1 MNKLIYS
8 SMAAAMLASAAF
20 AQIQYT
26 TQMKDGCIPFENGS
40 GNYAN
45 NCYISGLQNMAP
57 NTCYKVRQSRI
68 NDGSV
73 PQTGYMNN
81 NAADTWWW
89 KTTTCIQVPVQ
100 VPVQGTY
107 SLVPK
112 CVEFHN
118 GSGNYAQNCYDSG
131 LYNMQSGK
139 CYAVN
144 PARIADG
151 SLPQSWYMNNNA
163 ADAWWW
169 VEADCFNI
177 VPLYP
182 PSICNTTPNDQSCQD
197 FCTENPNNLF
207 CVNNHCSVFDTDPSC
222 GTPSVCSNPSDPACL
237 AACLADPLSD
247 PACEAVICADDPS
260 KPMCADACQ
269 SDFYSAGCQAYCQSP
284 IASLQICGEAACIAN
299 QNDPVCVSYCG
310 SNPTYQYCP
319 TTPVTTATQEDCLID
334 PNSTECQAFCTANTN
349 DGACKADYCVD
360 NPNDPNCFDK
370 CINFVQGKG
379 GYGDHC
385 YKSGLLNM
393 NGKCYTMNPARAPAP
408 QDINNNAADGWW
420 WVETACEKE
429 YIIPRVNWTLQPK
442 GCVPFV
448 NGFGN
453 FANKCFSSGLQ
464 NMAANNVAENKCY
477 EVNPD
482 RIADGSLP
490 QFGYM
495 NDNAADAWWWVETL
509 CADTIPPRPFE
520 GRVAPKTAPKA
531 APALGESQISVDNT
545 TLSVTSTVADTKML
559 RVFDMNGKLLH
570 SESFSGMAKDVDFAK
585 FAGKGVLLVRI
596 TSGNKL
602 VGMKKVSIR

>member
-1 MNKLIYS
+1 
-8 SMAAAMLASAAF
+8 MAAAMLASAAF

-112 CVEFHN
+112 CVEFQN
-118 GSGNYAQNCYDSG
+118 GFGNFANKCYSSG
-131 LYNMQSGK
+131 LHNMSANT
-139 CYAVN
+139 CYTVN

-151 SLPQSWYMNNNA
+151 SLPQTGYMNNNA

-207 CVNNHCSVFDTDPSC
+207 CVNNHCSVFDTDPNC
-222 GTPSVCSNPSDPACL
+222 GAPSICSNPGDQACQDHCTLNGNDPICAATCAYDFNSPGCQSFCAEPANAATATCGQPAC
-237 AACLADPLSD
+237 AADLTDP
-247 PACEAVICADDPS
+247 I
-260 KPMCADACQ
+260 
-269 SDFYSAGCQAYCQSP
+269 
-284 IASLQICGEAACIAN
+284 
-299 QNDPVCVSYCG
+299 CVSYCAAH
-310 SNPTYQYCP
+310 STDPVCSTSP
-319 TTPVTTATQEDCLID
+319 TTVTQEACLID
-334 PNSTECQAFCTANTN
+334 PDGTDCQAFCAANPN
-349 DGACKADYCVD
+349 DGACDVNFCVN

-408 QDINNNAADGWW
+408 QNINNNAADGWW

-429 YIIPRVNWTLQPK
+429 YIVPRVDWELQSK

-453 FANKCFSSGLQ
+453 FANKCYISGLL
-464 NMAANNVAENKCY
+464 NMAENNVAENKCY

-495 NDNAADAWWWVETL
+495 NNNAADAWWWVETL
-509 CADTIPPRPFE
+509 CADTIPERHFE
-520 GRVAPKTAPKA
+520 GMVAPKVAPKLAPKA
-531 APALGESQISVDNT
+531 APVLGESEISVDNT

>member
-1 MNKLIYS
+1 
-8 SMAAAMLASAAF
+8 MAAAMLASAAF
-20 AQIQYT
+20 AEIQYEE
-26 TQMKDGCIPFENGS
+26 QWVDGCIPFVNGA
-40 GNYAN
+40 GHYAD

-73 PQTGYMNN
+73 PQTGHMNN

-89 KTTTCIQVPVQ
+89 KTTECTQVKIL
-100 VPVQGTY
+100 VPIPGTY
-107 SLVPK
+107 DLVPN
-112 CVEFHN
+112 CVEFQN
-118 GSGNYAQNCYDSG
+118 GFGNFANKCYSSG
-131 LYNMQSGK
+131 LYNMSANT
-139 CYAVN
+139 CYTVN
-144 PARIADG
+144 PDRIADG
-151 SLPQSWYMNNNA
+151 SLPQTGYMNNNA

-169 VEADCFNI
+169 IETNCNTI
-177 VPLYP
+177 VPLDP
-182 PSICNTTPNDQSCQD
+182 PTICNTTPNDGACKS
-197 FCTENPNNLF
+197 FCMSSPNNSF
-207 CVNNHCSVFDTDPSC
+207 CVSNFCSVFDTDPSC
-222 GTPSVCSNPSDPACL
+222 TGPSVCSDPSDPACL
-237 AACLADPLSD
+237 AACSADPNYDSKCQEAFCIAIPLDVGACGAACSVNPYGEACQNHCALVPND
-247 PACEAVICADDPS
+247 PA
-260 KPMCADACQ
+260 
-269 SDFYSAGCQAYCQSP
+269 
-284 IASLQICGEAACIAN
+284 
-299 QNDPVCVSYCG
+299 
-310 SNPTYQYCP
+310 CP
-319 TTPVTTATQEDCLID
+319 TTPATTATQEACLLD
-334 PNSTECQAFCTANTN
+334 PDGADCQAFCTANPN

-379 GYGDHC
+379 GYGDNC

-393 NGKCYTMNPARAPAP
+393 DGKCYTMNPARAPAP
-408 QDINNNAADGWW
+408 QNINNNAADGWW

-429 YIIPRVNWTLQPK
+429 YIIPRVNWSLQPK

-453 FANKCFSSGLQ
+453 FANKCYSSGLL
-464 NMAANNVAENKCY
+464 NMAENNVAENKCY

-495 NDNAADAWWWVETL
+495 NNNAADAWWWVETL
-509 CADTIPPRPFE
+509 CADTVPPRPFE
-520 GRVAPKTAPKA
+520 GKVAPKA
-531 APALGESQISVDNT
+531 APKAAPVLGESQISVDNT

>member
-8 SMAAAMLASAAF
+8 SMVAAVLASAAS
-20 AQIQYT
+20 AQIVYDPVQV
-26 TQMKDGCIPFENGS
+26 DACIPFVNGA

-45 NCYISGLQNMAP
+45 NCYLSGLQNMAP
-57 NTCYKVRQSRI
+57 NTCYHVRQSRI

-73 PQTGYMNN
+73 PQTGHMNN

-89 KTTTCIQVPVQ
+89 KTVQCAKKTDQVPVA
-100 VPVQGTY
+100 GTY
-107 SLVPK
+107 TLDPK

-118 GSGNYAQNCYDSG
+118 GSGNYAQNCYNAG
-131 LYNMQSGK
+131 LYNMNGK
-139 CYAVN
+139 CYTVN

-151 SLPQSWYMNNNA
+151 SLPQYGYMNNNA

-169 VEADCFNI
+169 VETECYDLLP
-177 VPLYP
+177 VYP
-182 PSICNTTPNDQSCQD
+182 
-197 FCTENPNNLF
+197 
-207 CVNNHCSVFDTDPSC
+207 
-222 GTPSVCSNPSDPACL
+222 PSVCSTTPSDPQCQAFCTSVPRNPFCVSENCSVFPGTCGGTNPPTGLCANPADPACL
-237 AACLADPLSD
+237 AACLANPNYDAKCSEAFCLSD
-247 PACEAVICADDPS
+247 VTLTNECRAACAIDQYGAACTAYCGYNPYDPS
-260 KPMCADACQ
+260 
-269 SDFYSAGCQAYCQSP
+269 
-284 IASLQICGEAACIAN
+284 
-299 QNDPVCVSYCG
+299 
-310 SNPTYQYCP
+310 CP
-319 TTPVTTATQEDCLID
+319 TVPPVTTATQEDCLID
-334 PNSTECQAFCTANTN
+334 PDGTDCQAFCAANPN

-531 APALGESQISVDNT
+531 APVLGESQISVDNT

>member
-1 MNKLIYS
+1 
-8 SMAAAMLASAAF
+8 MAAAMLASAAF

-26 TQMKDGCIPFENGS
+26 TEMVDGCIPFVNGS

-73 PQTGYMNN
+73 PQTGHMNN

-89 KTTTCIQVPVQ
+89 KTTECIQVEIQVPV
-100 VPVQGTY
+100 PGTY
-107 SLVPK
+107 TLVPK
-112 CVEFHN
+112 CVEFQN
-118 GSGNYAQNCYDSG
+118 GFGNFANKCYSSG
-131 LYNMQSGK
+131 LHNMSANT

-151 SLPQSWYMNNNA
+151 TLPQTGYMNNNA

-169 VEADCFNI
+169 VEAECNNI
-177 VPLYP
+177 VPVIQPVVP
-182 PSICNTTPNDQSCQD
+182 PAVCNTTPDDAACQN
-197 FCTENPNNLF
+197 FCTQNPSDAF
-207 CVNNHCSVFDTDPSC
+207 CVSNFCLVFPADPSC
-222 GTPSVCSNPSDPACL
+222 AVPSVCSNPNDQACQDHCALNANDPICAATCAVDFYLPSCQSFCLDATNAATPTCGQSAC
-237 AACLADPLSD
+237 AADPT
-247 PACEAVICADDPS
+247 
-260 KPMCADACQ
+260 
-269 SDFYSAGCQAYCQSP
+269 
-284 IASLQICGEAACIAN
+284 
-299 QNDPVCVSYCG
+299 DPVCVSYCAAH
-310 SNPTYQYCP
+310 STDPVCNTSP
-319 TTPVTTATQEDCLID
+319 TTVTQEACLID
-334 PNSTECQAFCTANTN
+334 PDGTDCQAFCAANPN
-349 DGACKADYCVD
+349 DGACDVNFCVN

-393 NGKCYTMNPARAPAP
+393 DGKCYTMNPARAPAP
-408 QDINNNAADGWW
+408 QNINNNAADGWW

-429 YIIPRVNWTLQPK
+429 YIVPRADWELQPK

-453 FANKCFSSGLQ
+453 FANKCYISGLL
-464 NMAANNVAENKCY
+464 NMAENNVDENKCY

-495 NDNAADAWWWVETL
+495 NNNAADAWWWVETL
-509 CADTIPPRPFE
+509 CADTIPPRLPE
-520 GRVAPKTAPKA
+520 GKVAPKA
-531 APALGESQISVDNT
+531 APKAAPVLGESQISVDNT

-585 FAGKGVLLVRI
+585 FAGKGVLLVRV

>member
-1 MNKLIYS
+1 
-8 SMAAAMLASAAF
+8 MAAAMLASAAF
-20 AQIQYT
+20 AEIQYT
-26 TQMKDGCIPFENGS
+26 TQVVDGCIRFVNGA
-40 GNYAN
+40 GHYAD

-73 PQTGYMNN
+73 PQTGHMNN

-89 KTTTCIQVPVQ
+89 KTTECTKVTILVPV
-100 VPVQGTY
+100 PGTY
-107 SLVPK
+107 DLVPN
-112 CVEFHN
+112 CVEFQN
-118 GSGNYAQNCYDSG
+118 GFGNFANKCYSSG
-131 LYNMQSGK
+131 LHNMSANT
-139 CYAVN
+139 CYTVN
-144 PARIADG
+144 PDRIADG
-151 SLPQSWYMNNNA
+151 SLPQTGYMNNNA

-169 VEADCFNI
+169 VETNCNTI
-177 VPLYP
+177 VPLDP
-182 PSICNTTPNDQSCQD
+182 PDICNTNPSDGACLS
-197 FCTENPNNLF
+197 FCTTNPNNSF
-207 CVNNHCSVFDTDPSC
+207 CVSNLCAMFPADPSC
-222 GTPSVCSNPSDPACL
+222 AVPSVCSNPNDPACL

-260 KPMCADACQ
+260 KPMCSDACQ
-269 SDFYSAGCQAYCQSP
+269 RDFYSAGCQAYCMDPVHASTATCGQS
-284 IASLQICGEAACIAN
+284 ACAAN
-299 QNDPVCVSYCG
+299 PTDPVCVSYCAAN
-310 SNPTYQYCP
+310 STDPVCLVPPTP
-319 TTPVTTATQEDCLID
+319 TATQEDCLID
-334 PNSTECQAFCTANTN
+334 PDGTDCQAFCAANPN

-531 APALGESQISVDNT
+531 APVLGESQISVDNT